1 MSKEVTYSVVARKN
15 MLKKDDPA
23 KYYAQAQASGDVGL
37 DEISTRVE
45 KACTVHSADVVAV
58 LKALEDEMVDGLS
71 RGEIVRLGNIGTF
84 QVGLR
89 SRGAEKA
96 EDFKA
101 ANISKARVNFRPGPV
116 LADAMKTLNFSK
128 VSTRAAQKGDGGG
141 DGSRGSASFRVARE
155 KFSASHSAPSMP
167 PFFSSAFL
175 ASAGSLSNFFLFMA
189 MVNSENPNGEF
200 VVT

>member
-96 EDFKA
+96 EEFKA

-141 DGSRGSASFRVARE
+141 DGGVDEEILPHGFGKMKAVAFQQRPDGQFVAEIHGFTAFFRI
-155 KFSASHSAPSMP
+155 
-167 PFFSSAFL
+167 
-175 ASAGSLSNFFLFMA
+175 
-189 MVNSENPNGEF
+189 
-200 VVT
+200 

>member
-96 EDFKA
+96 EDFLTA
-101 ANISKARVNFRPGPV
+101 LARLQKDCGVDGLKMSDYGFAKEEAMALAVNAR
-116 LADAMKTLNFSK
+116 KTM
-128 VSTRAAQKGDGGG
+128 GGL
-141 DGSRGSASFRVARE
+141 
-155 KFSASHSAPSMP
+155 
-167 PFFSSAFL
+167 FL
-175 ASAGSLSNFFLFMA
+175 A
-189 MVNSENPNGEF
+189 NPCEMTDEDCASVF
-200 VVT
+200 ERAYR

>member
-71 RGEIVRLGNIGTF
+71 RGGIVRLGNIGTF

-101 ANISKARVNFRPGPV
+101 ANISMARVNFRPGPA

-141 DGSRGSASFRVARE
+141 DGDIVDDPTA
-155 KFSASHSAPSMP
+155 
-167 PFFSSAFL
+167 
-175 ASAGSLSNFFLFMA
+175 
-189 MVNSENPNGEF
+189 
-200 VVT
+200 

>member
-37 DEISTRVE
+37 DEISTR
-45 KACTVHSADVVAV
+45 ADVVAV

-96 EDFKA
+96 EEFKA

-141 DGSRGSASFRVARE
+141 DGDIVDDPTA
-155 KFSASHSAPSMP
+155 
-167 PFFSSAFL
+167 
-175 ASAGSLSNFFLFMA
+175 
-189 MVNSENPNGEF
+189 
-200 VVT
+200 

>member
-71 RGEIVRLGNIGTF
+71 RGEIVRLGNIGT
-84 QVGLR
+84 
-89 SRGAEKA
+89 SRWACEAGERRRRR
-96 EDFKA
+96 
-101 ANISKARVNFRPGPV
+101 ISKRRISAR
-116 LADAMKTLNFSK
+116 
-128 VSTRAAQKGDGGG
+128 
-141 DGSRGSASFRVARE
+141 RE
-155 KFSASHSAPSMP
+155 
-167 PFFSSAFL
+167 
-175 ASAGSLSNFFLFMA
+175 
-189 MVNSENPNGEF
+189 
-200 VVT
+200 

>member
-23 KYYAQAQASGDVGL
+23 KYYAQAQASVDVGL

-141 DGSRGSASFRVARE
+141 DGDIVDDPTA
-155 KFSASHSAPSMP
+155 
-167 PFFSSAFL
+167 
-175 ASAGSLSNFFLFMA
+175 
-189 MVNSENPNGEF
+189 
-200 VVT
+200 

>member
-96 EDFKA
+96 EEFKA

-141 DGSRGSASFRVARE
+141 DGDIVRNFND
-155 KFSASHSAPSMP
+155 
-167 PFFSSAFL
+167 
-175 ASAGSLSNFFLFMA
+175 LS
-189 MVNSENPNGEF
+189 VNPEIKILYTIVPGIKILYQLENKDSVLLCVLCGVN
-200 VVT
+200 VKQLNIAKQR

>member
-15 MLKKDDPA
+15 MLKKDDPPSIMPRHRPA
-23 KYYAQAQASGDVGL
+23 RCGAGRDL
-37 DEISTRVE
+37 DRVE

-58 LKALEDEMVDGLS
+58 LKALEDEMVGGLS

-141 DGSRGSASFRVARE
+141 DGDIVDDPTA
-155 KFSASHSAPSMP
+155 
-167 PFFSSAFL
+167 
-175 ASAGSLSNFFLFMA
+175 
-189 MVNSENPNGEF
+189 
-200 VVT
+200 

>member
-15 MLKKDDPA
+15 MQKKDDPA

-89 SRGAEKA
+89 SKGAEKP

-101 ANISKARVNFRPGPV
+101 ANISKARVN
-116 LADAMKTLNFSK
+116 TLSFSK
-128 VSTRAAQKGDGGG
+128 VSTRAAQKGDGG
-141 DGSRGSASFRVARE
+141 DGGIVDDPTA
-155 KFSASHSAPSMP
+155 
-167 PFFSSAFL
+167 
-175 ASAGSLSNFFLFMA
+175 
-189 MVNSENPNGEF
+189 
-200 VVT
+200 

>member
-71 RGEIVRLGNIGTF
+71 RGEIVRLGEYRH
-84 QVGLR
+84 L
-89 SRGAEKA
+89 
-96 EDFKA
+96 
-101 ANISKARVNFRPGPV
+101 PGGP
-116 LADAMKTLNFSK
+116 AKQGS
-128 VSTRAAQKGDGGG
+128 GEGGG
-141 DGSRGSASFRVARE
+141 FQSGEYQQGESE
-155 KFSASHSAPSMP
+155 LPSG
-167 PFFSSAFL
+167 AC
-175 ASAGSLSNFFLFMA
+175 AGGCDEDAQFQ
-189 MVNSENPNGEF
+189 
-200 VVT
+200 

>member
-71 RGEIVRLGNIGTF
+71 RGRLSGWGI
-84 QVGLR
+84 
-89 SRGAEKA
+89 
-96 EDFKA
+96 
-101 ANISKARVNFRPGPV
+101 
-116 LADAMKTLNFSK
+116 
-128 VSTRAAQKGDGGG
+128 
-141 DGSRGSASFRVARE
+141 
-155 KFSASHSAPSMP
+155 SAPSRWACEAGERRRRRI
-167 PFFSSAFL
+167 SKRRISARR
-175 ASAGSLSNFFLFMA
+175 
-189 MVNSENPNGEF
+189 E
-200 VVT
+200 

>member
-15 MLKKDDPA
+15 MQKKDDPA

-89 SRGAEKA
+89 SKGAEKP

-116 LADAMKTLNFSK
+116 LADAMKTLSFSK
-128 VSTRAAQKGDGGG
+128 VSTGRRKRATGATATGGLWMTRRHEFAPQISQIIT
-141 DGSRGSASFRVARE
+141 DEEFI
-155 KFSASHSAPSMP
+155 FSAIDFHI
-167 PFFSSAFL
+167 
-175 ASAGSLSNFFLFMA
+175 
-189 MVNSENPNGEF
+189 
-200 VVT
+200 

>member
-96 EDFKA
+96 E
-101 ANISKARVNFRPGPV
+101 
-116 LADAMKTLNFSK
+116 
-128 VSTRAAQKGDGGG
+128 
-141 DGSRGSASFRVARE
+141 
-155 KFSASHSAPSMP
+155 
-167 PFFSSAFL
+167 
-175 ASAGSLSNFFLFMA
+175 
-189 MVNSENPNGEF
+189 
-200 VVT
+200 

>member
-45 KACTVHSADVVAV
+45 KACTVHSAV

-141 DGSRGSASFRVARE
+141 MTRQHDPTTE
-155 KFSASHSAPSMP
+155 
-167 PFFSSAFL
+167 
-175 ASAGSLSNFFLFMA
+175 
-189 MVNSENPNGEF
+189 
-200 VVT
+200 

>member
-71 RGEIVRLGNIGTF
+71 RGEIVRLGI
-84 QVGLR
+84 
-89 SRGAEKA
+89 
-96 EDFKA
+96 
-101 ANISKARVNFRPGPV
+101 
-116 LADAMKTLNFSK
+116 
-128 VSTRAAQKGDGGG
+128 
-141 DGSRGSASFRVARE
+141 
-155 KFSASHSAPSMP
+155 SAPSRWACEAGERRRRR
-167 PFFSSAFL
+167 SSKRRI
-175 ASAGSLSNFFLFMA
+175 SARR
-189 MVNSENPNGEF
+189 E
-200 VVT
+200 

>member
-71 RGEIVRLGNIGTF
+71 RGEIVRLGNIGHLP
-84 QVGLR
+84 G
-89 SRGAEKA
+89 GACEQGSG
-96 EDFKA
+96 E
-101 ANISKARVNFRPGPV
+101 
-116 LADAMKTLNFSK
+116 
-128 VSTRAAQKGDGGG
+128 GGG
-141 DGSRGSASFRVARE
+141 VQSGEYQQGESE
-155 KFSASHSAPSMP
+155 LPSGGLCWRCDEDAQ
-167 PFFSSAFL
+167 FQ
-175 ASAGSLSNFFLFMA
+175 
-189 MVNSENPNGEF
+189 
-200 VVT
+200 